1 MSAANHK
8 YDFDKTTLTLVRKVI
23 LLRGDFIGIP
33 SRLTRPPLT
42 PYVTFSVLTPYNSS
56 TTRDPQCFLVD
67 LSSFISSTFCM
78 TTLVQTIPS
87 CEIVIVLSVTLKSR
101 VCICTLIRD
110 GVHTPYRLLC
120 GANNHTL
127 RTTLC
132 IHYTCGK
139 LKLSCE
145 LCWKLAERAPCPE
158 TLTSCL
164 QFNSLCWHFV
174 SSHLQVWAP
183 MDSWPFCS
191 PSLDWLTPCSL
202 VFTHDDLDLANT
214 FISKNVS

>member
-33 SRLTRPPLT
+33 SRLTRPALT

-120 GANNHTL
+120 GANNHTVC
-127 RTTLC
+127 TTLC
-132 IHYTCGK
+132 IHYTYGK
-139 LKLSCE
+139 LKLSAE
-145 LCWKLAERAPCPE
+145 LC
-158 TLTSCL
+158 
-164 QFNSLCWHFV
+164 
-174 SSHLQVWAP
+174 
-183 MDSWPFCS
+183 
-191 PSLDWLTPCSL
+191 
-202 VFTHDDLDLANT
+202 
-214 FISKNVS
+214 